1 MIRRSGDLKSQNRQ
15 PPQNSHRLLLLGHRG
30 ASKYAPENTPAAFS
44 LALQHGCDG
53 FEFDLRYT
61 RDARSVVCHDAL
73 YKRRRIDRR
82 NFLELKLPSAED
94 VIRNY
99 AGRAYLDIE
108 LKAPGDLTPLV
119 QILEKIDR
127 ESFVFSS
134 FLPGLLVELNNRH
147 PEMPLGL
154 ICENF
159 RQLRRWTSLP
169 IKGVMLHRRLASR
182 DLTEELHNADKQVFV
197 WTVNRE
203 RQMKEFVELGIDGL
217 ISDDTRL
224 LVRTLR
230 PQ

>member
-1 MIRRSGDLKSQNRQ
+1 
-15 PPQNSHRLLLLGHRG
+15 LLLGHRG
-30 ASKYAPENTPAAFS
+30 ASKYARENTPAAFD

-61 RDARSVVCHDAL
+61 ADFRCVVCHDAL

-82 NFLELKLPSAED
+82 TFLELNLPSGED

-99 AGRAYLDIE
+99 AGRAFLDIE
-108 LKAPGDLTPLV
+108 LKVAGEAASIIEALRHV
-119 QILEKIDR
+119 DR
-127 ESFVFSS
+127 ARFVISS
-134 FLPGLLVELNNRH
+134 FLPDVLVAVNDLH
-147 PEMPLGL
+147 PELPLGL

-159 RQLRRWTSLP
+159 RQFRRWPLLP
-169 IKGVMLHRRLASR
+169 IHMVALHRKLASP
-182 DLTEELHNADKQVFV
+182 DVIEELHQAGKQVFV

-203 RQMKEFVELGIDGL
+203 RQMKEFAELGVEGL

-230 PQ
+230 RDHL